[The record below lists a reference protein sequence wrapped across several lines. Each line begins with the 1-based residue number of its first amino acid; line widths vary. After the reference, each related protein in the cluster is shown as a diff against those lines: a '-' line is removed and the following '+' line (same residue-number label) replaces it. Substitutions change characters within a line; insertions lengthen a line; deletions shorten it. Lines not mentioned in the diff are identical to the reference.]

1 MVMLVESEHQ
11 PILDAMRDLVAF
23 DPDVSNALEALEQT
37 ERESL
42 SVVLNEAGNLARR
55 LAPRR
60 DGERRSRLD
69 LESWLRAVLRGPHDG
84 PWFDERVR
92 SGMRGWSNLPPV
104 VCVLVIGRVRQR
116 LTEIA
121 TMRPAKL
128 EPRRE
133 RIADALARLFDLE
146 VALVH
151 FDPDLTKNSATTAS
165 HVDPLNAMPSEA
177 SARILNALGVIETS
191 AYLVGRYSAEAS
203 PGNANIERHL
213 DRISKHVQRTN
224 LERISAV
231 SSWIERTSCAS
242 SSGPE
247 PFRLR
252 LDEKVAH
259 HASVLM
265 L

>member
-11 PILDAMRDLVAF
+11 PLLDAMWDHVAL
-23 DPDVSNALEALEQT
+23 DPDVSNALDAFEQT

-42 SVVLNEAGNLARR
+42 SVVLSEARDLAGRF
-55 LAPRR
+55 APRR

-69 LESWLRAVLRGPHDG
+69 LESWLRAVLRGPHDRR
-84 PWFDERVR
+84 WFDERVR
-92 SGMRGWSNLPPV
+92 SGMRGWSNLPSV
-104 VCVLVIGRVRQR
+104 ICVLVIGRVRQR

-121 TMRPAKL
+121 TMRSAKL

-133 RIADALARLFDLE
+133 QIADALARLFDLE

-151 FDPDLTKNSATTAS
+151 FDRDLTEGDASTTTQ
-165 HVDPLNAMPSEA
+165 VDPLHSMPSET

-213 DRISKHVQRTN
+213 DRISRQVQRTN
-224 LERISAV
+224 LEIV
-231 SSWIERTSCAS
+231 
-242 SSGPE
+242 
-247 PFRLR
+247 RL
-252 LDEKVAH
+252 VGTAH
-259 HASVLM
+259 LRSQLM
-265 L
+265 D

>member
-1 MVMLVESEHQ
+1 MQVDSDRQPLLV
-11 PILDAMRDLVAF
+11 AMRNHVAL
-23 DPDVSNALEALEQT
+23 DPDVSDALDGLEET

-42 SVVLNEAGNLARR
+42 SVVLDEARDLAAR
-55 LAPRR
+55 LAPRG
-60 DGERRSRLD
+60 DGERQSRLD
-69 LESWLRAVLRGPHDG
+69 LESWLAAVLRGPHDRR
-84 PWFDERVR
+84 WFDERVR

-146 VALVH
+146 VVLVH
-151 FDPDLTKNSATTAS
+151 FDRDRTKRSASTTS
-165 HVDPLNAMPSEA
+165 PLDPLHSIPNET

-191 AYLVGRYSAEAS
+191 AYLVRRYSAEAS

-224 LERISAV
+224 LEIV
-231 SSWIERTSCAS
+231 
-242 SSGPE
+242 
-247 PFRLR
+247 RL
-252 LDEKVAH
+252 VGTAH
-259 HASVLM
+259 LRSQLM
-265 L
+265 D